1 MFDHNPFFEH
11 FAANDPSPETLVRSQ
26 QRERTVPIPETL
38 TPVPGYPQK
47 LAVFK
52 IAASRFWQ
60 VRCWVAGR
68 TYRRS
73 TQSQSLRMAQS
84 FARQFYEQLMAKHHS
99 ESPGQGQLFPKRAAG
114 KRGAG
119 VGFGVGAAS
128 AAQDDALF
136 ESAEAVSASKAAG
149 KSGRWHCVSGIGNGG
164 GGERGRTGLVAA
176 QEPWSSGR

>member
-1 MFDHNPFFEH
+1 MFERNPFNEH
-11 FAANDPSPETLVRSQ
+11 AAANDPSPGVLERTH

-47 LAVFK
+47 LSVFK

-84 FARQFYEQLMAKHHS
+84 FARQFYEQLMAQHYNGS
-99 ESPGQGQLFPKRAAG
+99 SGSPGQGQLFPKR
-114 KRGAG
+114 
-119 VGFGVGAAS
+119 
-128 AAQDDALF
+128 
-136 ESAEAVSASKAAG
+136 
-149 KSGRWHCVSGIGNGG
+149 
-164 GGERGRTGLVAA
+164 
-176 QEPWSSGR
+176 

>member
-1 MFDHNPFFEH
+1 MFGHNPFLEQS
-11 FAANDPSPETLVRSQ
+11 AANDPSPLAVLRTQ

-73 TQSQSLRMAQS
+73 TQSLSLRMAQS
-84 FARQFYEQLMAKHHS
+84 FARQFYEQLMARHHS
-99 ESPGQGQLFPKRAAG
+99 AAPGQGQLFPRRAMHHGAAANERAA
-114 KRGAG
+114 
-119 VGFGVGAAS
+119 AAS
-128 AAQDDALF
+128 EGL
-136 ESAEAVSASKAAG
+136 AEFDYKDFPFFVKHFPTVG
-149 KSGRWHCVSGIGNGG
+149 KSP
-164 GGERGRTGLVAA
+164 E
-176 QEPWSSGR
+176 

>member
-1 MFDHNPFFEH
+1 MMFDHNPFFEH
-11 FAANDPSPETLVRSQ
+11 FAANDPSPGVLERTH

-47 LAVFK
+47 LSVFK

-84 FARQFYEQLMAKHHS
+84 FARQFYEQLMAQHYNGS
-99 ESPGQGQLFPKRAAG
+99 SGSPGQGQLFPKR
-114 KRGAG
+114 
-119 VGFGVGAAS
+119 
-128 AAQDDALF
+128 
-136 ESAEAVSASKAAG
+136 
-149 KSGRWHCVSGIGNGG
+149 
-164 GGERGRTGLVAA
+164 
-176 QEPWSSGR
+176 